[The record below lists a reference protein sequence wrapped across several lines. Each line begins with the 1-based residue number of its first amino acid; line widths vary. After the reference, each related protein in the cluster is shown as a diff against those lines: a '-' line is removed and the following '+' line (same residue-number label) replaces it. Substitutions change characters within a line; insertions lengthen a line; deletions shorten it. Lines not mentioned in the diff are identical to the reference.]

1 MNIILLIFFV
11 VCLIINVILAIF
23 NNKYKVEN
31 LGSLQNIIDIN
42 YKNALKEYN
51 NLSSIVSNFRSND
64 LQDKINNIKNQ
75 AENLN
80 NIIGTN
86 AQYKEI
92 YENLDYLIIEVKNQ
106 LKQSN
111 ISSNLSNIQQRV
123 KSSEPLL
130 KELAKDFPSLD
141 GQIKDMS
148 SSLNNIV
155 NSLGQISSTY
165 EDVKSDVEKN
175 HTTAQGIAIANEF
188 VQQNYSTIE
197 NSIVNM
203 TSTLLDIDNMA
214 TSAKQ
219 QIQNASTTYSPAYF
233 VTGYDY
239 HRPYTQGDNKVYQ
252 SSGFLLPFQCKNP
265 NVTVNKRD
273 GFTFE
278 RCIQTYSKGNYA
290 IQMDSENPTRCN
302 YVDINECENN
312 TNESNIQLFPN
323 VPNKNNYFIPYRLGQ
338 DATSTDPITLF
349 ADDSRVQRIH
359 IRSLDLN
366 SYYGSIS
373 YINYNTQGQPQNQI
387 LSTFMDPLNLT
398 KNKAGGSRTYFD
410 STSRVFAESSGGTSV
425 YSIAQIAQ
433 EKCGYS
439 TSRTF
444 KGKDISGKLGTAQAE
459 HWDGEKETIVEYK
472 YLSGN
477 GELIGVISNWNKRKE
492 YPIWYVATI
501 TNNYD
506 NSQFYNDIFK
516 GRPNG
521 GIFDYETKN
530 HQSPSGAVNSYK
542 SYFVTFISARDDNS
556 PHIPTIVPY
565 DGGPSSSVDSGYRPN
580 IGQVPFNLDW
590 IWNFVTSNWNG
601 GNWRFMQ
608 EIIDGNPGYTG
619 TSCLSSID
627 CASNQ
632 CSGGKCICTSDTQC
646 TGQRSG
652 TRNDIQGNTCLS
664 DNNCGN

>member
-23 NNKYKVEN
+23 NNRYKVEN
-31 LGSLQNIIDIN
+31 LGSLQNIIDVN

-165 EDVKSDVEKN
+165 EDVRSDVEQN
-175 HTTAQGIAIANEF
+175 YTTAQGITIANEF
-188 VQQNYSTIE
+188 VQQNYSTME

-239 HRPYTQGDNKVYQ
+239 HRPYTPGDNKVYQ
-252 SSGFLLPFQCKNP
+252 SSGFLLPFQCKNN
-265 NVTVNKRD
+265 NVTVNKID

-278 RCIQTYSKGNYA
+278 RCIKTHSKGNYA
-290 IQMDSENPTRCN
+290 IQMDSENPTTCN

-338 DATSTDPITLF
+338 DASSTYPITLF

-373 YINYNTQGQPQNQI
+373 YINYNTPGQPQNQI

-398 KNKAGGSRTYFD
+398 KNAAGGTRTIFD
-410 STSRVFAESSGGTSV
+410 SASSVYAESSGGTSLN
-425 YSIAQIAQ
+425 SIAQIAQ

-439 TSRTF
+439 TIRTF
-444 KGKDISGKLGTAQAE
+444 KGIDITKKINTVPQG
-459 HWDGEKETIVEYK
+459 WDGEKETIVAYK
-472 YLSGN
+472 YLSGR
-477 GELIGVISNWNKRKE
+477 GALYGVISNWNKRKE

-516 GRPNG
+516 GRADQH
-521 GIFDYETKN
+521 GIFDYEKKN
-530 HQSPSGAVNSYK
+530 HQGNGYDSF
-542 SYFVTFISARDDNS
+542 FVTFICARDDNS
-556 PHIPTIVPY
+556 PHICCILPY
-565 DGGPSSSVDSGYRPN
+565 DGGPINSVDSRYRPG
-580 IGQVPFNLDW
+580 IGEVPLNLNW
-590 IWNFVTSNWNG
+590 LWNFVTPNWNG

-608 EIIDGNPGYTG
+608 EIIDGDRTNKGYTG
-619 TSCLSSID
+619 TSCLSNID

-632 CSGGKCICTSDTQC
+632 CNGQYCVCTSTKQC

-652 TRNDIQGNTCLS
+652 TTKDIQGNTCLS
-664 DNNCGN
+664 DYNCG

>member
-11 VCLIINVILAIF
+11 VCLIINVVLAIF
-23 NNKYKVEN
+23 NNRFKVEN

-51 NLSSIVSNFRSND
+51 NLSTIVSSFRSND

-130 KELAKDFPSLD
+130 KELAKDFPSLN

-175 HTTAQGIAIANEF
+175 YITAQGNAIANEF

-197 NSIVNM
+197 NSIINM

-219 QIQNASTTYSPAYF
+219 QIQNVSTTYSPVYF

-239 HRPYTQGDNKVYQ
+239 HRPYTPGDGKVYQ
-252 SSGFLLPFQCKNP
+252 SSGFLLPFQCKNN
-265 NVTVNKRD
+265 NVTVNKNY

-278 RCIQTYSKGNYA
+278 ECIKWHSKGNYA
-290 IQMDSENPTRCN
+290 IQMDPEDTTTCN

-312 TNESNIQLFPN
+312 TNESNLQLFPN
-323 VPNKNNYFIPYRLGQ
+323 VPNKNTYFIPYRLGQ
-338 DATSTDPITLF
+338 DAGTVGPITLY

-373 YINYNTQGQPQNQI
+373 YINYNTPGQPQPQF
-387 LSTFMDPLNLT
+387 LSTFMDPLDLT
-398 KNKAGGSRTYFD
+398 KNDAGGTRTVFD
-410 STSRVFAESSGGTSV
+410 SSYSHFAESSGGTSV
-425 YSIAQIAQ
+425 YSIAEIAQ

-439 TSRTF
+439 TARIF
-444 KGKDISGKLGTAQAE
+444 KGRDISGKLGTAQAE
-459 HWDGEKETIVEYK
+459 YWNGEKETIVAYN

-477 GELIGVISNWNKRKE
+477 GKLNGVINNWNKRKE
-492 YPIWYVATI
+492 QPIWYVATI
-501 TNNYD
+501 TENYD
-506 NSQFYNDIFK
+506 NQKFKDEIFT
-516 GRPNG
+516 GVWNFNRY
-521 GIFDYETKN
+521 DYKQKN
-530 HQSPSGAVNSYK
+530 HQSPQGSANKYNSY
-542 SYFVTFISARDDNS
+542 FITFIVARDTNS
-556 PHIPTIVPY
+556 PHIPTILLY
-565 DGGPSSSVDSGYRPN
+565 DGGPSSSIDSAYRPQF
-580 IGQVPFNLDW
+580 GQIPFNLDW
-590 IWNFVTSNWNG
+590 IWNFVTPNWNG
-601 GNWRFMQ
+601 GNWRFMN
-608 EIIDGNPGYTG
+608 EIINGGYTG
-619 TSCLSSID
+619 TSCLSGDD
-627 CASNQ
+627 CASKQ
-632 CSGGKCICTSDTQC
+632 CNGQKCVCTSTQQC

-652 TRNDIQGNTCLS
+652 TRSDIQGNTCLRYYT
-664 DNNCGN
+664 CGN